1 MTIWNKVYYSL
12 ISISLVCSFF
22 YAYLFLYFNID
33 SSFLYLSPF
42 IIAVLSIL
50 LFIFNTLSFFKT
62 KRKRYIILQFI
73 ILVFSLYII
82 NMNTNNIERQDVYT
96 SIVSK
101 KQVNQ
106 KYYITIENFGE
117 LSTKD
122 ILLKVS
128 KSDYDKLNI
137 SRQRYNLTYRNY
149 CINPDKNISI
159 LEELRFH

>member
-1 MTIWNKVYYSL
+1 
-12 ISISLVCSFF
+12 
-22 YAYLFLYFNID
+22 
-33 SSFLYLSPF
+33 
-42 IIAVLSIL
+42 
-50 LFIFNTLSFFKT
+50 
-62 KRKRYIILQFI
+62 
-73 ILVFSLYII
+73 
-82 NMNTNNIERQDVYT
+82 MNTNNIERQDVYT

-159 LEELRFH
+159 LEKLRFH

>member
-33 SSFLYLSPF
+33 SSFLYLLPF
-42 IIAVLSIL
+42 VIAVLSTL

-73 ILVFSLYII
+73 LLVFSLYFI
-82 NMNTNNIERQDVYT
+82 NTNENSIERQDIYT
-96 SIVSK
+96 TIISK

-122 ILLKVS
+122 IILKVS

-149 CINPDKNISI
+149 CINPYKNISI
-159 LEELRFH
+159 LEEFRFD